1 MHLDDSVALRCADAT
16 ELDRW
21 WDGAAYDAVLLDAP
35 CSATGII
42 RRQPDIKWHRRES
55 DIATLAAQQDRLLD
69 ALWRVL
75 RPDGRMLYATCSI
88 LNEENAQRIESFLAR
103 TPDAEAQ
110 PLDARYG
117 RESGAGRQKLPGED
131 GMDGFFYAL
140 LRKAPIRD

>member
-1 MHLDDSVALRCADAT
+1 
-16 ELDRW
+16 
-21 WDGAAYDAVLLDAP
+21 
-35 CSATGII
+35 
-42 RRQPDIKWHRRES
+42 
-55 DIATLAAQQDRLLD
+55 
-69 ALWRVL
+69 
-75 RPDGRMLYATCSI
+75 MLYATCSI

-110 PLDARYG
+110 QLDARYG